1 MVVSN
6 TKFKSGDK
14 VVFCKSSLESGM
26 IDAKEGDVFT
36 VHTAGVIHVLL
47 EELGGVYHV
56 THFEHYVEK
65 ERVVEKKFAK
75 VGDKIRIVHPT
86 GSVGCYEAGDVLE
99 VVDTHE
105 DWVGVDVVIEDGGFF
120 HVYHTEYEVIEEE
133 IVLESNSRPQP
144 EISHED
150 SRIDWQGSQINWQV
164 GQEVWDVR
172 NGRGIVK
179 STEYEGG
186 YPIFVEFDLKDFDGK
201 NVTDCY
207 TSDGRYAK
215 TQTLRSLFFSEP
227 KIIAETKPPKKP
239 FVPVL
244 KEGVDVFIKIKSA
257 GFGEGTVRTVYKETE
272 DRIYISEAGYYFLKR
287 DIESVRVLS
296 EQIKF
301 S

>member
-1 MVVSN
+1 MSN

-26 IDAKEGDVFT
+26 IDAEEGDVFT
-36 VHTAGVIHVLL
+36 VN
-47 EELGGVYHV
+47 GVYNRTVSLKELPGDYHK
-56 THFEHYVEK
+56 THFEHYVER
-65 ERVVEKKFAK
+65 ERVMEKKFAK

-164 GQEVWDVR
+164 GQEVWDTRYSIPGKVERVGELCLEVQFKFGVR
-172 NGRGIVK
+172 
-179 STEYEGG
+179 EY
-186 YPIFVEFDLKDFDGK
+186 YKDGVQYG
-201 NVTDCY
+201 NSQHGV
-207 TSDGRYAK
+207 
-215 TQTLRSLFFSEP
+215 RSLFFSEP
-227 KIIAETKPPKKP
+227 KIIAERMPPKKT
-239 FVPVL
+239 FVPTL
-244 KEGVDVFIKIKSA
+244 KFDDKVIVINEYGRVACYGYVEKESEYSVSMRS
-257 GFGEGTVRTVYKETE
+257 GEIFQK
-272 DRIYISEAGYYFLKR
+272 DYFSFHELG
-287 DIESVRVLS
+287 
-296 EQIKF
+296 EQVKF